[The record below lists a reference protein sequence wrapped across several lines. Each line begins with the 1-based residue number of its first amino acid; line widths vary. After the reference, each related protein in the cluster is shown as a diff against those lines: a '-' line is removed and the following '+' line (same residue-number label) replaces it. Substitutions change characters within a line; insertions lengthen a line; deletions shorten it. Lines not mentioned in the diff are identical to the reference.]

1 MAKNEQQS
9 HEIWLNVY
17 FFSCI
22 SLKVSTEIRKSHTCD
37 AKELPQRRCP
47 IYPKALGIFA
57 QHPEAFSPI
66 VPGTVPH
73 CVGHDSS

>member
-22 SLKVSTEIRKSHTCD
+22 SLKVSTYQLKSLNHNYLLRWST
-37 AKELPQRRCP
+37 KNMTKFQESQREL
-47 IYPKALGIFA
+47 
-57 QHPEAFSPI
+57 
-66 VPGTVPH
+66 
-73 CVGHDSS
+73 